1 MTISTSK
8 SLFDLKTITICT
20 VFCLPL
26 LGCGGGGS
34 SDTNSTGSNTTPVNT
49 PSGGTSSTTVNGGS
63 ASSPAAIQ
71 KDQQF
76 VINDNPFY
84 NYYKF
89 TGKKGDK
96 FFIDSFL
103 SSALTESEKNGCDF
117 NGSGNPAKQLISI
130 TDSSNKVVRWTCGEH
145 TIATLP
151 ADGDYVLSMN
161 FTSHAGTGYI
171 ASTTGD
177 SAITTP
183 TGTAGSPSNPIQVN
197 TAGNNILSSNEN
209 FNYYKVKAN
218 AGDQLTLQVTLKQPI
233 SSDKIAGCSA
243 NTGNGAI
250 SDTAA
255 AYLATL
261 TYESTRSPVAHIYDS
276 NFKALYNLCDASLKY
291 TVPTTGTYILS
302 FNYGQQ
308 SAGYFNLA
316 ILKP

>member
-1 MTISTSK
+1 MTSSTSN
-8 SLFDLKTITICT
+8 SLFDLKTIAICT

-34 SDTNSTGSNTTPVNT
+34 DSSSSGTNTAPINT
-49 PSGGTSSTTVNGGS
+49 PSSTAINGGS
-63 ASSPAAIQ
+63 ASSPTPIQ
-71 KDQQF
+71 KNQQLI
-76 VINDNPFY
+76 INDNPFY
-84 NYYKF
+84 NYFKF
-89 TGKKGDK
+89 SGKKGDK

-103 SSALTESEKNGCDF
+103 SSALTESEKNGCDYS
-117 NGSGNPAKQLISI
+117 GSSNTAKQLISI
-130 TDSSNKVVRWTCGEH
+130 VDSSNKVIRWACGEH
-145 TIATLP
+145 AIATLP

-177 SAITTP
+177 SAITAP

-197 TAGNNILSSNEN
+197 TAGNNVLSSNEN
-209 FNYYKVKAN
+209 FNYYKVTAN
-218 AGDQLTLQVTLKQPI
+218 AGDQLTLQVTLNQPL
-233 SSDKIAGCSA
+233 SSDQKAGCSY

-250 SDTAA
+250 SDTRA
-255 AYLATL
+255 AYLATS

-302 FNYGQQ
+302 FNYGKQ
-308 SAGYFNLA
+308 SAGYFNLT